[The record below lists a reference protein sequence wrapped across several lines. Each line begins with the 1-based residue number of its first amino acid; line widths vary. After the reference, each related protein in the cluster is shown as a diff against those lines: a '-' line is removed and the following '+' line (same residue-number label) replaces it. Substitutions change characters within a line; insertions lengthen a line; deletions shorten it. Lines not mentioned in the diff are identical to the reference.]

1 MDLFNKPTVPLQKKT
16 ADIRTLFPATSWIV
30 FVSLVSAF
38 TALLQTAGGA
48 IPVAGMFISPLS
60 TLPIIVM
67 TLISRLY
74 GLYTYTLTIILL
86 VLIQPAE
93 VVIFTFTTGLLGIG
107 LGLGFNKLKRR
118 FFIALSGCI
127 FLFSGMCTML
137 YGLSFPLFGADFP
150 YPKDSIL
157 LPGLCLFSLAYS
169 FGWTEFTLLIL
180 KKRWNITL

>member
-60 TLPIIVM
+60 TAPIIVM

-93 VVIFTFTTGLLGIG
+93 VLIFTFTTGLLGIG

-127 FLFSGMCTML
+127 FLFQACVQCFTDCHFL
-137 YGLSFPLFGADFP
+137 YSALTSLILKTVFYYLASVCFLWLIALDGLSL
-150 YPKDSIL
+150 
-157 LPGLCLFSLAYS
+157 LCLF
-169 FGWTEFTLLIL
+169 
-180 KKRWNITL
+180 